1 MHVSK
6 SHSIVC
12 RVNSHTVI
20 PLYRKHTSISI
31 YPPTLRFANPSIAP
45 FQVFNDHNERR
56 VILILDVPRSDLGPG
71 RWFLRVLNHVFL
83 WGVSPLLPESSNIV
97 AHTAEFRRLV
107 DTLAANTK

>member
-1 MHVSK
+1 MPVSNP
-6 SHSIVC
+6 HSNLC

-20 PLYRKHTSISI
+20 PLLSTANTRRYA
-31 YPPTLRFANPSIAP
+31 PTLRFANP

-97 AHTAEFRRLV
+97 ANTAEFRRLV
-107 DTLAANTK
+107 DTLAANTNGG

>member
-1 MHVSK
+1 MQSKLTHSDTSLPQTHVD
-6 SHSIVC
+6 I
-12 RVNSHTVI
+12 NI
-20 PLYRKHTSISI
+20 PPH
-31 YPPTLRFANPSIAP
+31 PPFCKPVDRP

-97 AHTAEFRRLV
+97 ANTAEFRRLV